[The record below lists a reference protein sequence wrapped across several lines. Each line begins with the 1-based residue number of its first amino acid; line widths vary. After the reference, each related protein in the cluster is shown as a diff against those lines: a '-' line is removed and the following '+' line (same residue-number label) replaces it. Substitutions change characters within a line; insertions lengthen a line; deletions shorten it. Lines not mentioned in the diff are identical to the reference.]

1 MEHIEHYLRIAQA
14 VAASSRDPNT
24 KVGAVIVKDGMI
36 VSTGYNGFPRGA
48 PEDWESRD
56 AKDRFVIHAEDNAL
70 LHAGYPNTKGA
81 SMYTTHRPCGRC
93 AAKLVQSGLAAI
105 VCPLIDGFTEEQVVR
120 HGVRLASKYLIDNG
134 VTLTRVSNSP
144 YYQYGPTQPNY
155 GVDHD

>member
-1 MEHIEHYLRIAQA
+1 MEHTEHYLRIARA

-48 PEDWESRD
+48 QEDWQTR
-56 AKDRFVIHAEDNAL
+56 AFKDRYVIHAEDNAL

-81 SMYTTHRPCGRC
+81 VMYTTHRPCGRC

-105 VCPLIDGFTEEQVVR
+105 VCPIDDGFTEEQIVR
-120 HGVRLASKYLIDNG
+120 YGIRLAAKYLIDNG
-134 VTLTRVSNSP
+134 VTMTRVSAGS
-144 YYQYGPTQPNY
+144 YQYGPTQPNY
-155 GVDHD
+155 GVEHD